1 MSESQQRIV
10 LAVLGLILVVIVGL
24 RVLPA
29 LRGSG
34 GERWWQQGG
43 SRAVFDDEL
52 DVEVL
57 ELQTRLLRAEPR
69 EFAVGRDPW
78 RFGEAPKPPAP
89 KPKPPAPKP
98 KKQPKPK
105 PPKPV
110 ETGPVEPPKP
120 KPPEVDVTFLGTFGP
135 ADRKIAVFFDG
146 SAIYN
151 AGRGDVL
158 NEKFQVVEIGLE
170 SVDLGFVGFPDEPP
184 ARLAIGG

>member
-1 MSESQQRIV
+1 MSDVRQRV
-10 LAVLGLILVVIVGL
+10 ALAVLGVVLVAVVGW
-24 RVLPA
+24 RVVPA
-29 LRGSG
+29 LGGSG
-34 GERWWQQGG
+34 GERWWQQG
-43 SRAVFDDEL
+43 STRAVFDDEL

-57 ELQTRLLRAEPR
+57 ELRTQLLRAEPR

-78 RFGEAPKPPAP
+78 RFGEVPRVAAPKPPPP
-89 KPKPPAPKP
+89 KP
-98 KKQPKPK
+98 QPKPE
-105 PPKPV
+105 PKPEPREPV
-110 ETGPVEPPKP
+110 PTGPVEPPKP

-146 SAIYN
+146 AAIYN